1 MHKTDLVTFNSRSR
15 PAQALAGKNLSSLQT
30 DCFIYITFPSFLC
43 YLSSISFT
51 SPLHFLLN
59 QSISILGLIDLFL
72 SLFLGLSSF
81 FLSFWENIDSGVA
94 YIRGKERCLWQ
105 KGEKAFFFFIWRA
118 EMGRLYLVNLE
129 GKIYSCKH
137 CQTHL
142 ALYEEIVSKVINRLL
157 LRICCYKW
165 FLWWFAA
172 WVFLYFSLIE
182 CFMMWVLCC
191 CWNYENPFG
200 FISFHMFL
208 LDNLGTWFSKWMGFG
223 AFWDVW
229 RNSWVR

>member
-81 FLSFWENIDSGVA
+81 FLSF
-94 YIRGKERCLWQ
+94 
-105 KGEKAFFFFIWRA
+105 
-118 EMGRLYLVNLE
+118 
-129 GKIYSCKH
+129 
-137 CQTHL
+137 
-142 ALYEEIVSKVINRLL
+142 
-157 LRICCYKW
+157 
-165 FLWWFAA
+165 
-172 WVFLYFSLIE
+172 
-182 CFMMWVLCC
+182 
-191 CWNYENPFG
+191 
-200 FISFHMFL
+200 
-208 LDNLGTWFSKWMGFG
+208 
-223 AFWDVW
+223 
-229 RNSWVR
+229 

>member
-1 MHKTDLVTFNSRSR
+1 ML
-15 PAQALAGKNLSSLQT
+15 P
-30 DCFIYITFPSFLC
+30 
-43 YLSSISFT
+43 
-51 SPLHFLLN
+51 
-59 QSISILGLIDLFL
+59 ILEGRR
-72 SLFLGLSSF
+72 
-81 FLSFWENIDSGVA
+81 GVFD
-94 YIRGKERCLWQ
+94 RRVKRL
-105 KGEKAFFFFIWRA
+105 FFFFIWRA

-200 FISFHMFL
+200 FLSFHMFL

-229 RNSWVR
+229 RNSWVRQRNLWKTHVGNSSFHEFLWLNELVMWISESIKVSVAFRW